1 MDFAST
7 DESHQCIC
15 DPRTFVGGP
24 VQIHI
29 EHLFRL
35 YLLHIHDTDGTHPP
49 ATPPLEDDKGID
61 GVNEQNQTTRNPSDD
76 VYDFNQD
83 SEEYDDS
90 DEDYHFGEDSGQH
103 SITMREE
110 QRRWKS
116 LSKSSRRQASGR
128 ARWVARRIEYGLA
141 DIILICFSLADRASF
156 EHVQFVDCLIE
167 RVSSGEGRFN
177 SYVHMFHSWWW
188 GLSSI
193 CEDPIRAFA
202 SSLSA
207 TTIPKRFHNVL
218 ICHGKR
224 RTTPA
229 ALPSR
234 KRRSQPPSQQAGSSS
249 SSHLKQLLLYS
260 RRPKLTR
267 SSTTSTTAGEA
278 STTTTSPST
287 SSFGHQ
293 TKVPSSSG
301 VGGSGVAPAKAE
313 SDVEF
318 DSVTSRFNQPD
329 RLSTSPNRATFPSK
343 LIFSPAAHIDPVSAL
358 KAPLEAATEGTP
370 LVISPSSSPPR
381 DNTGANRPKPQRS
394 STFGLGTGLVKTF
407 RRKSVGIPP
416 TKTMAP
422 SDSSEDSHRSVSHVG
437 GTEAQNIGLSAAT
450 RSEPLTIEERTEP
463 TTTPH
468 TSDAHLTPTTN
479 PEIPVPVSP
488 TIGRSPHPPSAF
500 MAQTKSIG
508 NEESA
513 DQRQHPPQQQN
524 RHHPSLPPFMRSFSQ
539 HATVIR
545 RVISRSRSRGTT
557 MTESPVTDTD
567 DKMTKVIGVGGSG
580 DNNKSAAGTSGVDG
594 GGKSAGQESSW
605 RPALTHRATSG
616 SADQEVSSVRKLES
630 RVRTTSQPS
639 PTRQESTSNLTQSRT
654 NSNQPPKG
662 IVVLSDDE
670 NGKGKGP
677 ASTSR
682 AGEPSTSTPKT
693 EHGSAKGG
701 ARVTRIAEPP
711 MSERKRRTTAGSD
724 VGGDDDGVRTP
735 MAQTTSYD
743 EAKRVARQIGASGYM
758 ECSALTLVNVVKV
771 FDEAVRIAVDHR
783 MAPSSRIHGG
793 SKRDDDCI
801 IV

>member
-1 MDFAST
+1 MDLTST

-15 DPRTFVGGP
+15 DPRTFESIFSGIFDYFHPRSHRSSQSVGGP

-61 GVNEQNQTTRNPSDD
+61 GVNEQNQTTRNPSDE

-83 SEEYDDS
+83 SDEYDDS

-141 DIILICFSLADRASF
+141 DIILICFSLADRSSF
-156 EHVQFVDCLIE
+156 EHVQFVWRREIQQLCPH
-167 RVSSGEGRFN
+167 VPFM
-177 SYVHMFHSWWW
+177 VV
-188 GLSSI
+188 GLKLDLRRP
-193 CEDPIRAFA
+193 DP
-202 SSLSA
+202 
-207 TTIPKRFHNVL
+207 
-218 ICHGKR
+218 
-224 RTTPA
+224 TTPA

-234 KRRSQPPSQQAGSSS
+234 KRRSQPPSQQTGSSS

-293 TKVPSSSG
+293 TKVSSSSG

-318 DSVTSRFNQPD
+318 DSLTSRFNQPD
-329 RLSTSPNRATFPSK
+329 RLSTSPNRSTFPSK

-358 KAPLEAATEGTP
+358 KAPLEGATEGTP

-381 DNTGANRPKPQRS
+381 DNAGANRPKPQRS

-416 TKTMAP
+416 TKTMAL

-508 NEESA
+508 NEQSA

-567 DKMTKVIGVGGSG
+567 DKMTKVVGVGGSG
-580 DNNKSAAGTSGVDG
+580 DSSKSAAGTSEVGG
-594 GGKSAGQESSW
+594 GGKSSGQESSW

-639 PTRQESTSNLTQSRT
+639 PTRQESTSNLTQSRP

-677 ASTSR
+677 ETTSR
-682 AGEPSTSTPKT
+682 EPRTSTLKT

-701 ARVTRIAEPP
+701 TRVTRIAEPP
-711 MSERKRRTTAGSD
+711 MSERRRRTTAGSD

-743 EAKRVARQIGASGYM
+743 EAKRLAREIGASGYM

-771 FDEAVRIAVDHR
+771 FDEAVRIADLSKLQR
-783 MAPSSRIHGG
+783 RLTAPSSRIHGG
-793 SKRDDDCI
+793 SKRDDDCV